1 MVSNRFWSTFS
12 HMTQKEL
19 DDGIKYIE
27 EKYQEDILSFNDK
40 MLFIIA
46 TKPQSN
52 TDDKQLGISK
62 GDASSS
68 KDLGSQLKKIAKETC
83 KKMNTDY
90 QQSLIAYAK
99 WYGKLP
105 NAVLGTE
112 MIDINERGFVLKV
125 KLSDGGYMDNVL
137 IPFNKDIKNV
147 SEIREIAVSMHHE
160 AFGKLK
166 GIDNKLIY
174 YSDAIR
180 MIVIHTGGT
189 KVWVALLVCIIGVV
203 VCLINL

>member
-1 MVSNRFWSTFS
+1 MTSPTRNGRSNSHQRFLIRTV
-12 HMTQKEL
+12 
-19 DDGIKYIE
+19 D
-27 EKYQEDILSFNDK
+27 LS
-40 MLFIIA
+40 
-46 TKPQSN
+46 Q
-52 TDDKQLGISK
+52 
-62 GDASSS
+62 
-68 KDLGSQLKKIAKETC
+68 
-83 KKMNTDY
+83 
-90 QQSLIAYAK
+90 
-99 WYGKLP
+99 
-105 NAVLGTE
+105 
-112 MIDINERGFVLKV
+112 IDIVLRASVGSVDLVLKV